1 MNPKLTPP
9 LENIESQI
17 MADLLRP
24 LSPAE
29 IERLTVDAIVTHRR
43 LIDEADRL
51 YQAVPDAVAS
61 KNVNGNEQYVAY
73 VKASLDMCQR
83 RSKSRP
89 RGGAKV
95 GHYGAGLRPPGG
107 RSPSGGLR
115 PARHFFRSVSTGL
128 SGAALSETIAVA
140 VHLEDVDMVGDAI
153 EQGTS

>member
-73 VKASLDMCQR
+73 VKASLDMHAQMEILDTLI
-83 RSKSRP
+83 KAL
-89 RGGAKV
+89 GFI
-95 GHYGAGLRPPGG
+95 
-107 RSPSGGLR
+107 PSVTLN
-115 PARHFFRSVSTGL
+115 
-128 SGAALSETIAVA
+128 
-140 VHLEDVDMVGDAI
+140 
-153 EQGTS
+153 